1 MVRGKPIKKGE
12 RRGGRKPGQPNHTTQ
27 VLKDAILMAAS
38 LSGYDKKGKDELVG
52 YLKHIA
58 DDYPTSFV
66 PLLGRVLPLQV
77 NARVDRKE
85 VVIYETVD
93 EVRAEMASRGID
105 VDKVIEMLEER
116 AYRPPPKLLEQ
127 KNGGGL

>member
-77 NARVDRKE
+77 NARVEKKE
-85 VVIYETVD
+85 PVIYETID
-93 EVRAEMASRGID
+93 EVRAAMMARG
-105 VDKVIEMLEER
+105 VNADKIIEVILDG
-116 AYRPPPKLLEQ
+116 AYKAPPKMLEQ
-127 KNGGGL
+127 KNGKTQ